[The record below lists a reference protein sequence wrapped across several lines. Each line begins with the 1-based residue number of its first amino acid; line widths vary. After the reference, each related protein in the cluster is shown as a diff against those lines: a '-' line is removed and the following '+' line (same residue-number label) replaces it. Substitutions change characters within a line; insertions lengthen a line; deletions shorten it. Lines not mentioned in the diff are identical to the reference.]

1 MIANVY
7 TKRQVILMI
16 LVALLAACQKELPMA
31 PSDLASGI
39 VVYEH
44 ANYLGASAHITTD
57 VDDLTDFK
65 GPCLRTTNCSPNG
78 LCDYTES
85 WDDCISSVRVAP
97 GWQAVLWE
105 DDDYSG
111 DRLTVT
117 EDIPNLDVTR
127 GCSSR
132 GFNDCVTSIR
142 LLRP

>member
-1 MIANVY
+1 MIANVH
-7 TKRQVILMI
+7 TGRQVILMI
-16 LVALLAACQKELPMA
+16 VVALLAACQKELPMA

-44 ANYLGASAHITTD
+44 ANYLGESAHITAD
-57 VDDLTDFK
+57 VDDLMDFK
-65 GPCLRTTNCSPNG
+65 GPCRHTTNCG
-78 LCDYTES
+78 QFGCETTDS
-85 WDDCISSVRVAP
+85 WDDCISSVRVAA

-105 DDDYSG
+105 DDDFSG

-117 EDIPNLDVTR
+117 GDIPNLDATR

-142 LLRP
+142 LIRP